1 MEGREV
7 SMRLTGIIGQLL
19 YRILGSK
26 FFLEFFPSSFYLGHE
41 VVQTK
46 EMYSEFMISEMDF

>member
-1 MEGREV
+1 
-7 SMRLTGIIGQLL
+7 MRLTGIMGQLL